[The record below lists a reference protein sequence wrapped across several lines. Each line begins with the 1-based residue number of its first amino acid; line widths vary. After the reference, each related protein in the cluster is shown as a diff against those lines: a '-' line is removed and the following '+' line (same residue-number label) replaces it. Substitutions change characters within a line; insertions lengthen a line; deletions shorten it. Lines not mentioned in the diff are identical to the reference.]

1 MVGALTLYQ
10 TTIGKKVVMAVTG
23 LVLFAY
29 VFVHMLGNLK
39 VYSGPAYLNAY
50 GVFLREVG
58 YPLFAHESVLWIARI
73 VLLVSVGL
81 HIWAAYQLT
90 RVDLAGRPI
99 HYASRK
105 HLAASF
111 AARTMRWSGVILGLF
126 IVFHVLDLTTGTL
139 HPGTFIEG
147 DVYHNV
153 TTSFGNPVV
162 SLVYIVAQVALALH
176 LYHGVWSMSQT
187 MGWRSAAN
195 NSLWKGFATVSAV
208 IIAAGNIS
216 IPLAVLLGI
225 VR

>member
-23 LVLFAY
+23 LILFAY

-39 VYSGPAYLNAY
+39 VFSGPDYLNAY

-58 YPLFAHESVLWIARI
+58 YPLLAHESVLWIARV

-90 RVDLAGRPI
+90 RLDLAGRPV
-99 HYASRK
+99 HYQDRKYLAS
-105 HLAASF
+105 SF
-111 AARTMRWSGVILGLF
+111 AARTMRWSGVLLALF
-126 IVFHVLDLTTGTL
+126 IVYHILHLTTGTA
-139 HPGTFIEG
+139 HGSYREG
-147 DVYHNV
+147 DIYNNV
-153 TTSFGNPVV
+153 VSGFRNPIV
-162 SLVYIVAQVALALH
+162 SLVYIVSQVALALH
-176 LYHGVWSMSQT
+176 LYHGVWSLSQT
-187 MGWRSAAN
+187 MGWRSSVN

-208 IIAAGNIS
+208 LIGAGNIS
-216 IPLAVLLGI
+216 IPLAVLVGI